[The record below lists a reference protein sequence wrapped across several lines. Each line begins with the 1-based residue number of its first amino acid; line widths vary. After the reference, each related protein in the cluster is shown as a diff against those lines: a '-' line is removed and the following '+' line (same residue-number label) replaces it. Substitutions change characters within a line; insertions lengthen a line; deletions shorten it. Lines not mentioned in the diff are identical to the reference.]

1 MGTPQ
6 EMTDHTGVVIWKAQY
21 KAWGECKVEQ
31 AKSDF
36 FENSEIISNNIRFQ
50 GQYFDGETG
59 LHYNRYRYYSPYV
72 RRFISKDPIGL
83 LGGDNVYAYA
93 PNPVSWI
100 DPLGLSGF
108 DPFTHGEITSFP
120 ENIHFGQKRVAPQFS
135 NIGSQASDLIRGRD
149 ISEVAKDLKSG
160 KVSANEFVISYTI
173 DPKTGVP
180 ITLNNRGLAALSEAN
195 IKPDSAILVPYDKAP
210 KHLLKD
216 GTSKTID
223 VTKNKDGSGKL
234 RTVLC
239 PF

>member
-1 MGTPQ
+1 M
-6 EMTDHTGVVIWKAQY
+6 
-21 KAWGECKVEQ
+21 
-31 AKSDF
+31 
-36 FENSEIISNNIRFQ
+36 
-50 GQYFDGETG
+50 
-59 LHYNRYRYYSPYV
+59 
-72 RRFISKDPIGL
+72 
-83 LGGDNVYAYA
+83 
-93 PNPVSWI
+93 
-100 DPLGLSGF
+100 SGF

-149 ISEVAKDLKSG
+149 ISDVAKDLKSG
-160 KVSANEFVISYTI
+160 KVSANEFVISYII

-180 ITLNNRGLAALSEAN
+180 ITLNNRGLAAVSEAN

-216 GTSKTID
+216 GTSKTIE
-223 VTKNKDGSGKL
+223 VTKIKDDSGEL